1 MATGKTTIYDIAQL
15 SGTSPST
22 VSAVLNGT
30 WARRRIGLSTVEAIR
45 EIALQQGYSMNLQA
59 SGLRRARSGLVGM
72 IIPEHENRF
81 FSSLS
86 QNFDKL
92 ARERGLCPVIASTLR
107 DPDEER
113 RVVET
118 FISYAVDAIFIAG
131 ASDPEQLGSLCAD
144 ANLKH
149 IFVDLPGYDAPSV
162 VTDNFNGARQLTET
176 ILAGMRQFDDGNKSA
191 PYFLGGSETDHAT
204 ARRLDGFRQAAA
216 DHGVALGREH
226 IIQCGYESDAAETA
240 FRALCNRLGDVP
252 CGVFVNSLTV
262 FEGLLSHMVNLSP
275 GAFERSAIGCF
286 DYDPFAAFLQFPVYM
301 IRQDSYGLIAKA
313 YELLDRDEHS
323 PAIHEVQ
330 PQLIAPR
337 TIALDGAPG

>member
-1 MATGKTTIYDIAQL
+1 MAAGKTTIYDIAQL

-30 WARRRIGLSTVEAIR
+30 WASRRIGLSTVEAVR
-45 EIALQQGYSMNLQA
+45 EVALQQGYSINLQA
-59 SGLRRARSGLVGM
+59 RGLRRARSGLVGM

-107 DPDEER
+107 NPDEER

-131 ASDPEQLGSLCAD
+131 ASDPEQLGSLCAE

-162 VTDNFNGARQLTET
+162 VTDNFDGARQLTET
-176 ILAGMRQFDDGNKSA
+176 ILAGMQQSEGEPLIA

-204 ARRLDGFRQAAA
+204 TRRLEGFRHAAKA
-216 DHGVALGREH
+216 HGILLDKEH
-226 IIQCGYESDAAETA
+226 VIQCGYESEAAESA
-240 FRALCNRLGDVP
+240 IRDLCNRLGDVP
-252 CGVFVNSLTV
+252 RGIFVNSLTV
-262 FEGLLSHMVNLSP
+262 FEGLMSHMVNLPPS
-275 GAFERSAIGCF
+275 AFERSAIGCF
-286 DYDPFAAFLQFPVYM
+286 DYDPFAAFFQFPVYM

-313 YELLDRDEHS
+313 YELLDRDEQN
-323 PAIHEVQ
+323 PVIHEVK
-330 PQLIAPR
+330 PKLIAPR
-337 TIALDGAPG
+337 TIALDGG

>member
-1 MATGKTTIYDIAQL
+1 MAAGKTTIYDIAQL

-30 WARRRIGLSTVEAIR
+30 WASRRIGLSTVEAVR
-45 EIALQQGYSMNLQA
+45 EIAQQQGYSINLQA
-59 SGLRRARSGLVGM
+59 RGLRRAQSGLVGM
-72 IIPEHENRF
+72 IIPQHENRF

-107 DPDEER
+107 NPDEER

-131 ASDPEQLGSLCAD
+131 ASDPEQLGSLCAE

-162 VTDNFNGARQLTET
+162 VTDNFEGARQLTET
-176 ILAGMRQFDDGNKSA
+176 ILTGMQQFDGETPGA

-204 ARRLDGFRQAAA
+204 TRRLEGFRQVAG
-216 DHGVALGREH
+216 DHGISLGKEH
-226 IIQCGYESDAAETA
+226 IIQCGYESEAAE
-240 FRALCNRLGDVP
+240 RAIRELCDQLGDVP
-252 CGVFVNSLTV
+252 RGIFVNSLTV
-262 FEGLLSHMVNLSP
+262 FEGLMSHMVNLPPS
-275 GAFERSAIGCF
+275 AFERSAIGCF
-286 DYDPFAAFLQFPVYM
+286 DYDPFAAFFQFPVYM
-301 IRQDSYGLIAKA
+301 VRQDSHGLIAKA
-313 YELLDRDEHS
+313 YELLDNDEHS
-323 PAIHEVQ
+323 PVIHEVK

-337 TIALDGAPG
+337 TIALDRG

>member
-30 WARRRIGLSTVEAIR
+30 WANRRIATSTVETVR
-45 EIALQQGYSMNLQA
+45 EIAVQQGYSINLQA
-59 SGLRRARSGLVGM
+59 RGLRRARSGLVGM

-107 DPDEER
+107 DPAEER

-131 ASDPEQLGSLCAD
+131 ASDPEQLGSLCAE

-162 VTDNFNGARQLTET
+162 VTDNFEGARRLTET
-176 ILAGMRQFDDGNKSA
+176 ILEGMQESEGGLRTA
-191 PYFLGGSETDHAT
+191 PYFLGGSVTDHAT
-204 ARRLDGFRQAAA
+204 NRRLEGFHQAAK
-216 DHGVALGREH
+216 DRGVSVGEEH
-226 IIQCGYESDAAETA
+226 IIICGYESEAAESA
-240 FRALCNRLGDVP
+240 IRNLCDRLGDVP
-252 CGVFVNSLTV
+252 RGIFVNSLTV
-262 FEGLLSHMVNLSP
+262 FEGLMSYMVNLPP

-286 DYDPFAAFLQFPVYM
+286 DYDPFAAFFQFPVYM
-301 IRQDSYGLIAKA
+301 IRQDSHGLIAKA
-313 YELLDRDEHS
+313 YELFDRDEHS
-323 PAIHEVQ
+323 PVIHEVK
-330 PQLIAPR
+330 PKLIAPR
-337 TIALDGAPG
+337 TLALDGA